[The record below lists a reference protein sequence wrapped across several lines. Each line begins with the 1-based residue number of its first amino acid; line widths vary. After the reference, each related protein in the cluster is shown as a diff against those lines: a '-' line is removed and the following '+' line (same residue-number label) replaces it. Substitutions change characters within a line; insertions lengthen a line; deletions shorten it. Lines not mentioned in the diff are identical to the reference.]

1 MRDRIAF
8 SWLIVI
14 ALMAVG
20 CSNAGAPSTAGSS
33 AGSSGGALLP
43 SLAIP
48 SGAIPS
54 VSFSTDPA
62 LAAMLPDTLCGT
74 AAVKSSFAGETFG
87 SSTDADFQAFVQAL
101 GKTPADVSFAAA
113 IGGTTGCSV
122 SILRVKG
129 ADATQLRDKFTEQ
142 MAKDGNTTQEKS
154 LGGKTVLVG
163 SGANSFGY
171 VYFKD
176 DMVFIF
182 TAPDEAKA
190 TEIVTALP

>member
-8 SWLIVI
+8 WGLIVLAFI
-14 ALMAVG
+14 AVG
-20 CSNAGAPSTAGSS
+20 CNTGATSSAGSS
-33 AGSSGGALLP
+33 AGPASGGLLP
-43 SLAIP
+43 SL
-48 SGAIPS
+48 AIPS

-62 LAAMLPDTLCGT
+62 LAAMLPETLCGT

-87 SSTDADFQAFVQAL
+87 SSTDAEFLAFVQAL

-113 IGGTTGCSV
+113 IGGTTGCTA
-122 SILRVKG
+122 SIMRVKG
-129 ADATQLRDKFTEQ
+129 ADTTQLRDKFTAE
-142 MAKDGNTTQEKS
+142 MVKEGNTTQEKT

-163 SGANSFGY
+163 SDANSFGY

-176 DMVFIF
+176 DTVIIF

-190 TEIVTALP
+190 TEIATALP